1 MLVVSEAVARRM
13 SGCNPDVEKTAQPG
27 FADYGI
33 LRDAAM
39 RPADRAVHQFSE
51 HGKRRDTSGSSPN
64 QVAVYCPIA
73 GTFGGIPAGG
83 AHYWRAD
90 VWARVSGV
98 DDSQVQIR
106 AA

>member
-1 MLVVSEAVARRM
+1 
-13 SGCNPDVEKTAQPG
+13 
-27 FADYGI
+27 
-33 LRDAAM
+33 M
-39 RPADRAVHQFSE
+39 RQCVRQIGRSINFLNMASDE
-51 HGKRRDTSGSSPN
+51 HTSGSSPN
-64 QVAVYCPIA
+64 PVAVYCPIA